1 MISVPPEIR
10 SRGKSAIRHFRA
22 ALRDGKTKPH
32 RIKLMLL
39 GDARVGKTSLFRY
52 LTGQEFKDVVACTEG
67 IDTRLISTPDVEPVS
82 DTVWKVMDVPHSDF
96 NDKIAQ
102 EIVKRVKQDEI
113 ASSKPRSRV
122 SIEELRL
129 QSDDQKSASGLEASY
144 TVTRTETYAQG
155 RPSSSD
161 HQTVPRFPEPPAAL
175 IEGSA
180 QESYVSQRRMVRD
193 DRRYLSVQRRQ
204 PCRSNRVR
212 FSDEPQQHFYSRSY
226 DDEGPV
232 TKKKKIR
239 RKRRFEPELLQHD
252 FSELPMPKL
261 KKHWQLSGTQTD
273 ETVKLSVWDFAGQ
286 PLYEP
291 MHHIFLTR
299 RAIYLIVL
307 NLAKLTDKGITDA
320 DLQRI
325 HMWVASV
332 HAHTSLEPEPVRLF
346 FVGTHKDSEK
356 ATEDCVK
363 MAINQIDK
371 CYQKSEEFACH
382 IEYVPV
388 DDDEDNDEILA
399 RVENSCP
406 DFKDRNVCVLRK
418 AIVKAALARSYMQ
431 EDIPLS
437 WLQFEEKIL
446 KFHQQSLFDKMEHS
460 ASEPRCL
467 LPFDEMKEIA
477 AQCNVDV
484 RKGPFQTMS
493 TFFHDVGLIVVPG
506 KSSNRYLYVL
516 IYVSIIGYAVHTTY
530 FGLEHMHGVNLT
542 HALYVLLQLV
552 RFIHH
557 GTIS

>member
-1 MISVPPEIR
+1 MILVPPEIR
-10 SRGKSAIRHFRA
+10 SRGKAAIRHFRA

-52 LTGQEFKDVVACTEG
+52 LTGQEFIDDLACTEG

-113 ASSKPRSRV
+113 ASTKPRSRV
-122 SIEELRL
+122 PIEEFRL
-129 QSDDQKSASGLEASY
+129 QGDDQKSASRLEASH
-144 TVTRTETYAQG
+144 TVTRTETQAQG
-155 RPSSSD
+155 RPSTLADVKS
-161 HQTVPRFPEPPAAL
+161 VPRFAVPPAAL
-175 IEGSA
+175 IKGSA
-180 QESYVSQRRMVRD
+180 QESYVTQRRIAKD
-193 DRRYLSVQRRQ
+193 DRRYLSVERPQ
-204 PCRSNRVR
+204 PYKGNRVR
-212 FSDEPQQHFYSRSY
+212 FSDEPQLHIYSRSY
-226 DDEGPV
+226 DDEVPV
-232 TKKKKIR
+232 TKKRKKR
-239 RKRRFEPELLQHD
+239 RKRRSEPELLQHD

-261 KKHWQLSGTQTD
+261 KKHWQLSGSQDD

-299 RAIYLIVL
+299 RAIYLIVFD
-307 NLAKLTDKGITDA
+307 LAKLTDKGITDA

-356 ATEDCVK
+356 ATEDRVK

-406 DFKDRNVCVLRK
+406 DFQDRNVCVLRK
-418 AIVKAALARSYMQ
+418 AIVKAALARSYMK

-446 KFHQQSLFDKMEHS
+446 KFHQLSLFDKMEHS

-467 LPFDEMKEIA
+467 LPFDKMKEIA

-530 FGLEHMHGVNLT
+530 FGSEHIV
-542 HALYVLLQLV
+542 
-552 RFIHH
+552 
-557 GTIS
+557 